1 MRSSNSMVTFASARF
16 SGSFTCRRRI
26 ICHLAFKNDSSD
38 AEFCK
43 NVFMC
48 WEARLVL
55 PFQLVLRKWRSEV
68 SEGRMAAHRKLD
80 RRRDDLCVDRR
91 RKHASDKRIFKK
103 KRILPLKRQCDP
115 NGIRTRFRIFAML
128 RNSAT

>member
-1 MRSSNSMVTFASARF
+1 
-16 SGSFTCRRRI
+16 

-80 RRRDDLCVDRR
+80 QRRACRCAVAL
-91 RKHASDKRIFKK
+91 RKRACAIARTSAFARSSIPELGD
-103 KRILPLKRQCDP
+103 
-115 NGIRTRFRIFAML
+115 GIHSRFFTTHSKGPYTQAG
-128 RNSAT
+128 